1 MQFMLAMVGEESG
14 WEIEPGPELEEMLE
28 TMGAYNRK
36 LAEAG
41 ALVEGTGLN
50 PPSTAKTATFKD
62 GEAVIT
68 DGPFA
73 EAKEHLAGY
82 WIIQVDSEEEAL
94 DWVKQVPIP
103 EGKIEVRQ
111 AMGHGEPITMEEFER
126 NEERGNEALRQEVA
140 NRQGN

>member
-1 MQFMLAMVGEESG
+1 
-14 WEIEPGPELEEMLE
+14 
-28 TMGAYNRK
+28 MGAYNRK
-36 LAEAG
+36 LVEAG
-41 ALVEGTGLN
+41 VLVEGTGLN

-82 WIIQVDSEEEAL
+82 WIIQVDSEDEAL

-103 EGKIEVRQ
+103 EGKIEVREV
-111 AMGHGEPITMEEFER
+111 MGYGEPIDIETFER
-126 NEERGNEALRQEVA
+126 HQEQGERGLRQEVA
-140 NRQGN
+140 EAPVDAISVDFGPARSS

>member
-14 WEIEPGPELEEMLE
+14 WEIEPGPELEEMLA

-50 PPSTAKTATFKD
+50 PPSTAKTATFTD
-62 GEAVIT
+62 GEVVIT

-82 WIIQVDSEEEAL
+82 WVIQVESEEEAL
-94 DWVKQVPIP
+94 DWAKQVPIP
-103 EGKIEVRQ
+103 EGKIEIRG
-111 AMGHGEPITMEEFER
+111 AMGHGEPISMEQFEA
-126 NEERGNEALRQEVA
+126 NEEAGNEALREEVA
-140 NRQGN
+140 KRKDS